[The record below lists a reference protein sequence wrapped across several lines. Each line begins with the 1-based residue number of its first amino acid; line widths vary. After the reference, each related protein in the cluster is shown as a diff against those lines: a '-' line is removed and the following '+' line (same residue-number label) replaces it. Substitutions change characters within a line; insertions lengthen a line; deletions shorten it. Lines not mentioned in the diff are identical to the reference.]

1 MKREVAIAFK
11 NVTKSYNPNLG
22 LKSILRTYF
31 SLENPTRAIPVLNEV
46 TFNIYKSDF
55 FFILGDNG
63 AGKSTLLKMISGV
76 LKPTSGSIEIK
87 GEVGAIHELTA
98 GFNYE
103 LNGYDNLKLLATIKN
118 IQDIELKEN
127 LDDIIAFS
135 ELSDHDLKKPLK
147 YYSTGMK
154 TRLAYAMNITFVKD
168 ILLLDE
174 VLAVGDKKFR
184 NKCIGK
190 LEELKEQGKT
200 IVMVTHETSQIKE
213 LLTNGVELFNNK
225 ALIHD
230 TYKEYINNNLIASS
244 HLNLFPKV
252 AKGFGFNSI
261 TIQEGKNLKTVTNT
275 ALLANRN
282 FTIDQSFSKK
292 IKFSLNFDSTEAYK
306 GVTLI
311 VGLENIEQNLQIL
324 HSKSKNHN
332 IKKGQNI
339 LVAQHILPLITEGN
353 YIFNIFMVYEEKNI
367 TTILIGLRIL
377 LKSIYRPDVGSHT
390 QSILISEQATT

>member
-1 MKREVAIAFK
+1 MKHEVAIAIK

-31 SLENPTRAIPVLNEV
+31 SFKNPTSANPILEEI
-46 TFNIYKSDF
+46 TFNIYKGDF

-63 AGKSTLLKMISGV
+63 TGKSTLLKMISGV

-87 GEVGAIHELTA
+87 GKVDAIHELTA

-127 LDDIIAFS
+127 LEDIIAFS
-135 ELSDHDLKKPLK
+135 ELSHHDLKKPLK

-200 IVMVTHETSQIKE
+200 IVMVTHETSQIKD
-213 LLTNGVELFNNK
+213 LLTNGIELSQSKVLIHKKYNDYVNKNLISSSYLELFP
-225 ALIHD
+225 
-230 TYKEYINNNLIASS
+230 EIAQ
-244 HLNLFPKV
+244 
-252 AKGFGFNSI
+252 GFEFNSI
-261 TIQEGKNLKTVTNT
+261 TIQEGKNIKTIANT
-275 ALLANRN
+275 APLNDRY
-282 FTIDQSFSKK
+282 FSIDQTFSKR
-292 IKFSLNFDSTEAYK
+292 IELSLNFNSMTTYND
-306 GVTLI
+306 VTILLGI
-311 VGLENIEQNLQIL
+311 ESIEQKLQIL

-332 IKKGQNI
+332 IEKGQNI
-339 LVAQHILPLITEGN
+339 IDGRHILPLITEGN
-353 YIFNIFMVYEEKNI
+353 YILNIFMITEAKNI
-367 TTILIGLRIL
+367 TITFIGLRLL
-377 LKSIYRPDVGSHT
+377 LKSKYIPKKGYHRQG
-390 QSILISEQATT
+390 ILISE